1 MALGLLLTI
10 GPLLGV
16 SVIMTLVAVLWCVI
30 LMPRLKDGRDRF
42 LVGLVSLISIH
53 HGLRLLQQGGLMAAE
68 SGGMLDMASLFVTG
82 LYALAVVMLEIY
94 TKEYRR
100 NRYRLRLAEGNEA
113 PPLKPYRLQAIDMG
127 SMREISQAVADSS
140 PLPMFAVDPQGD
152 VCYWNAAAEKLF
164 GWQKAEVMGRPLPA
178 LGRTE
183 PGDGETRHTLTCKDG
198 RRIEAETW
206 TAPMPVAGHQ
216 AGTLTIVAS
225 QPTCTAA

>member
-1 MALGLLLTI
+1 MALGFLLTI
-10 GPLLGV
+10 GPLLGL

-53 HGLRLLQQGGLMAAE
+53 HGLRLLQQGGLMGPE
-68 SGGMLDMASLFVTG
+68 SQGMLDMASFLVTG

-113 PPLKPYRLQAIDMG
+113 PPLQPYRLQAIDMG
-127 SMREISQAVADSS
+127 AMREVSQAVADSS

-152 VCYWNAAAEKLF
+152 VCYWNSAAEKLF
-164 GWQKAEVMGRPLPA
+164 GWRKAEVMGRPLPPLA
-178 LGRTE
+178 AADPAT
-183 PGDGETRHTLTCKDG
+183 GESRQWLTNKDG
-198 RRIEAETW
+198 RRFEAETW
-206 TAPMPVAGHQ
+206 SAPMPVAGQ
-216 AGTLTIVAS
+216 SGTLTIVAS
-225 QPTCTAA
+225 HPTAA